1 MRIDV
6 PQALRAI
13 RIPTLVVQPL
23 VENAIKHGVAP
34 SKSGGD
40 VEVSASIAN
49 ESVLRIAVRN
59 SGAPLHAAGPRP
71 SGERVGV
78 DNVRRRLIG
87 HYGDTA
93 TLTLVTD
100 DAGST
105 VAEISMPLL
114 NHAAQPEDRDAQ
126 AVAGRLS

>member
-1 MRIDV
+1 MRS
-6 PQALRAI
+6 R
-13 RIPTLVVQPL
+13 
-23 VENAIKHGVAP
+23 HG
-34 SKSGGD
+34 
-40 VEVSASIAN
+40 SI
-49 ESVLRIAVRN
+49 LRIAVRN
-59 SGAPLHAAGPRP
+59 SGAPLHAAAPRA

-100 DAGST
+100 AAGST

-114 NHAAQPEDRDAQ
+114 RKDEAGQGPVADHAETGSDAQ
-126 AVAGRLS
+126 AVANRLS